1 MRDSLHDNGKV
12 EKVDSEGD
20 TRELLYSLRP
30 IDELLVSDTVVKS
43 SLVAI
48 SIRKRTRTRKKRDK
62 TLMYRHQTQV
72 TRRHNADTTQRH
84 KREM

>member
-1 MRDSLHDNGKV
+1 LRDSLHDNGKV

-30 IDELLVSDTVVKS
+30 IDELLVSDTVVES

-48 SIRKRTRTRKKRDK
+48 SIERGRGRERKETKP
-62 TLMYRHQTQV
+62 
-72 TRRHNADTTQRH
+72 
-84 KREM
+84 

>member
-30 IDELLVSDTVVKS
+30 IDELLVSDTVVES

-48 SIRKRTRTRKKRDK
+48 SIERGRGRERKET
-62 TLMYRHQTQV
+62 MISQPHYI
-72 TRRHNADTTQRH
+72 
-84 KREM
+84 